1 MPLPA
6 IITRL
11 VGLWILAGA
20 FLKLLYGTP
29 ADLPDVLLRLP
40 VEAGLAFR
48 LAIAVE
54 MAVGG
59 VALLRPSRGW
69 LPAKIL
75 TGAFLIVLITQVVG
89 GETSCGC
96 FGTALT
102 ISPVVMLVIDAVAF
116 GLLVLARPWRLARDK
131 GELPWAFTALVILGC
146 MTLPWV
152 FDREGSTEAIAAGTG
167 DANDYIELDA
177 ASWRGKALRDT
188 TLFPLLKGKQQ
199 IEEGIIIIW
208 RASCEMCAE
217 HLEILAS
224 VEQGQQPVVLL
235 ELPPEDEFDHETKVH
250 VIPKGLWVHATR
262 LPAAKWYVTPP
273 VHVEVRDGKVVK
285 ALEGHEVVEHR

>member
-1 MPLPA
+1 MRLPA
-6 IITRL
+6 IFTRL

-29 ADLPDVLLRLP
+29 ADLPDVLLALP
-40 VEAGLAFR
+40 IEAGVAFR

-59 VALLRPSRGW
+59 LAVLRPSRGW
-69 LPAKIL
+69 LPAKVL
-75 TGAFLIVLITQVVG
+75 TGAFVIVLITQVVG
-89 GETSCGC
+89 GEASCGC

-102 ISPVVMLVIDAVAF
+102 ISPVIMLVIDAIAF
-116 GLLVLARPWRLARDK
+116 VLLVLLRPWRLEPDK
-131 GELPWAFTALVILGC
+131 RELPWAVTALVLLAC

-177 ASWRGKALRDT
+177 ASWRGQALRDT

-199 IEEGIIIIW
+199 IENGLIIIW
-208 RASCEMCAE
+208 RASCELCAE

-235 ELPPEDEFDHETKVH
+235 ELPPEDEFDNETKVH
-250 VIPKGLWVHATR
+250 VVPKGPWVHASR
-262 LPAAKWYVTPP
+262 LPAAKWFVTPP
-273 VHVEVRDGKVVK
+273 VHVEVKDGTVVK
-285 ALEGHEVVEHR
+285 ALEGHEVVEQR